1 MAPRGWAMD
10 PRDKPWDDGGGVA
23 ESRYLWWR
31 TMVGRDAYIAV
42 YIMSNRP
49 YGTLYVGVTSALA
62 RRVWEHRE
70 GVYRGFTRTYGLKRL
85 VWYEPHDEM
94 TTAIQREKSI
104 KRWPRDWKINLIER
118 GNPRWEDLYPG
129 LSWTYRG
136 YLIPSWSR

>member
-1 MAPRGWAMD
+1 
-10 PRDKPWDDGGGVA
+10 
-23 ESRYLWWR
+23 
-31 TMVGRDAYIAV
+31 MVGRDAYIAV